1 MAGSLSGLRCR
12 LMMAEFMF
20 ENRVCV
26 TIQKKVGQDRPK
38 FFAKLFLKIIWTWV
52 LQTRP
57 HTQPKTSSSQG
68 QNSQTKTAATFW
80 HRDARFFL
88 YPSFSNAEASFWK
101 QDARFS
107 FTILPLLTQQQ
118 ALAPGCQDLFP
129 FFANAAANFL
139 QLGCLFFHI
148 SAVQKSSETLRHRD
162 AKSFL
167 WPSFAKCSNK
177 LLCIYHCKS
186 SREPL

>member
-38 FFAKLFLKIIWTWV
+38 FFAKLFLKTIWTW
-52 LQTRP
+52 
-57 HTQPKTSSSQG
+57 
-68 QNSQTKTAATFW
+68 
-80 HRDARFFL
+80 
-88 YPSFSNAEASFWK
+88 
-101 QDARFS
+101 
-107 FTILPLLTQQQ
+107 
-118 ALAPGCQDLFP
+118 APGCQVLSLSLLFKCRSKLLEVGCQVLFP

-139 QLGCLFFHI
+139 RLGCLFFHI